1 MRKGF
6 SLIEVLVSILILGV
20 FMASFGVGLS
30 HILIADEIEKA
41 ESRAINFAEKKL
53 EEYRTT
59 VLSNW
64 GASFALSG
72 NFSSE
77 GWTSYIYSLSVNS
90 LDSTNSLRQI
100 KVLVWNDENNNNTCD
115 NFESKSI
122 LITIISRR
130 K

>member
-64 GASFALSG
+64 GASFPLSG

-90 LDSTNSLRQI
+90 LNLGDLRQV
-100 KVLVWNDENNNNTCD
+100 KVMVWNDENNNNTCD

>member
-53 EEYRTT
+53 EEYRTA

-64 GASFALSG
+64 YTSFPLSG

-90 LDSTNSLRQI
+90 LNLGDLRQV
-100 KVLVWNDENNNNTCD
+100 KVMVWNDENNNNTCD